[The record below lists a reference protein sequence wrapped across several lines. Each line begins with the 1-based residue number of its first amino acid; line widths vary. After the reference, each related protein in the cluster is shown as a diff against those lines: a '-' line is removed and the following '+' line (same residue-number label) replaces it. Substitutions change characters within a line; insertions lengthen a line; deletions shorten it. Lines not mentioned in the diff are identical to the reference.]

1 MLIHSQSYIW
11 NVLHASRLYG
21 CVEYAMYQVDIP
33 AWQDGIH
40 VATDLL
46 IDWVTHTNT
55 TKYYVATWCIYSMK

>member
-46 IDWVTHTNT
+46 ID
-55 TKYYVATWCIYSMK
+55 